1 MFGYIVKRVLY
12 MIPTLFVI
20 SVISFVVIE
29 LPPGDFVTSYVAQLE
44 SSGGY
49 VSEAQIQS
57 LRDRFGVDRPFHVKY
72 YKWFK
77 GLLKGELGRSL
88 QFDQPAMDLIK
99 QRFPVSLGIAGL
111 CLLFVYLVGIPIG
124 IYSAVKRYSLGDYV
138 VTFLGFLGVGIPS
151 FLSALIFIF
160 LYYKI
165 TGQAQL
171 GLFSSAYIDAPW
183 SLGKLFD
190 LIKHLWLPIIIISAQ
205 PLAST
210 IRQMRANLLDEL
222 EKPYVM
228 VARSKGLT
236 NKKLLYK
243 YPVRL
248 AINPIVSTIGWTLPN
263 LINNMLLASMVLGIP
278 SIAPILLDAL
288 LSQDMYLAGSI
299 IFLISVLTVVGTLIS
314 DLLLGIVD
322 PRIRLSE

>member
-1 MFGYIVKRVLY
+1 MLGYILKRVFY

-20 SVISFVVIE
+20 SAISFMVIE

-49 VSEAQIQS
+49 VSEAQVES
-57 LRDRFGVDRPFHVKY
+57 LRDRFGVDKPIYVKY
-72 YKWFK
+72 AKWLK

-99 QRFPVSLGIAGL
+99 QRFPVSLGIAML
-111 CLLFVYLVGIPIG
+111 CLIFVYIVGIPIG
-124 IYSAVKRYSLGDYV
+124 IYSAVNRYTIGDYI

-160 LYYKI
+160 LYYQI

-171 GLFSSAYIDAPW
+171 GLFSSEFIDAPF
-183 SLGKLFD
+183 SIAKLFD
-190 LIKHLWLPIIIISAQ
+190 LVKHLWLPIIIISAQ

-228 VARSKGLT
+228 VARSKGL
-236 NKKLLYK
+236 NNRKLLYK

-248 AINPIVSTIGWTLPN
+248 AINPIVSTVGWTLPN
-263 LINNMLLASMVLGIP
+263 LINNMLLACMVLGIP

-299 IFLISVLTVVGTLIS
+299 IFFISVLTVVGTLVS
-314 DLLLGIVD
+314 DLLLAIVD